1 VHRLWVPCLAGPLD
15 RSGNI
20 KEAGCGERSLGD
32 DLGALFLGKH
42 ASITGRV
49 RRGGAEGF
57 HLEPRLFSPPSR
69 ENELSR
75 PPVLDEAHLTAE
87 QRVVFDDIR
96 AGPRGL
102 VEGPLR
108 VWLQSPA
115 FAERAQKLGA
125 FCRYGT
131 RLPARL
137 SELAIVIVGAHW
149 RSGFEWSVHAPIA
162 AKAGIEPEVLEA
174 IRVGARP
181 SIVRADEC
189 VVYRFSQELL
199 ETKRISEGVYKEVA
213 ELVGAEGAVELVGVL
228 GYYTLICMTINAF
241 EILTADGKPEPFQF
255 GESAE
260 RR

>member
-1 VHRLWVPCLAGPLD
+1 
-15 RSGNI
+15 
-20 KEAGCGERSLGD
+20 
-32 DLGALFLGKH
+32 
-42 ASITGRV
+42 
-49 RRGGAEGF
+49 
-57 HLEPRLFSPPSR
+57 
-69 ENELSR
+69 LSR

-87 QRVVFDDIR
+87 QQVVFDDIR
-96 AGPRGL
+96 SGPRGL

-131 RLPARL
+131 RLSARL

-149 RSGFEWSVHAPIA
+149 RAGFEWSAHAPIA
-162 AKAGIEPEVLEA
+162 AKAGIDSEVLEA
-174 IRVGARP
+174 IRAGARP
-181 SIVRADEC
+181 SIVRADERA
-189 VVYRFSQELL
+189 VYKFSQELL
-199 ETKRISEGVYKEVA
+199 ETKRISEGAYKEVV

-241 EILTADGKPEPFQF
+241 EIPTADGKPEPFQF

>member
-1 VHRLWVPCLAGPLD
+1 M
-15 RSGNI
+15 
-20 KEAGCGERSLGD
+20 
-32 DLGALFLGKH
+32 ALHFAIQEH
-42 ASITGRV
+42 A
-49 RRGGAEGF
+49 
-57 HLEPRLFSPPSR
+57 
-69 ENELSR
+69 LSR

-87 QRVVFDDIR
+87 QQAVFNDIR
-96 AGPRGL
+96 SGPRGL

-162 AKAGIEPEVLEA
+162 AKAGIDPEVLEA
-174 IRVGARP
+174 IRVGVRP
-181 SIVRADEC
+181 SLIRADERA
-189 VVYRFSQELL
+189 VYRFSRELL
-199 ETKRISEGVYKEVA
+199 DTKRISEDAYKEVV
-213 ELVGAEGAVELVGVL
+213 ELVGTEGAVELVGIL

-241 EILTADGKPEPFQF
+241 EIPTADGKPEPFQL
-255 GESAE
+255 GERAE
-260 RR
+260 RP